1 MLQLDSKETSNI
13 ISIIIA
19 IITLFGILVTMF
31 LTLHQIRLSNKHQL
45 FDRRLDKYI
54 IVKDL
59 LDTYKRVNDI
69 FTEKLNLEAF
79 NRFILRSLMEND
91 VLKDIQWTVDNPT
104 KKESF
109 ETIHKKFRWIGKTAE
124 ELFFL
129 FDKDKVNYF
138 SDFIKKYRELI
149 MWLQRYNINAEKTK
163 GTGFGKDDRE
173 KARTEVLKVS
183 NEMNLLLKKIE
194 KKKIVESLAK
204 QIKLK

>member
-13 ISIIIA
+13 INIIIA

-69 FTEKLNLEAF
+69 FTEKLNLEVF

>member
-13 ISIIIA
+13 INIIIA

>member
-13 ISIIIA
+13 INIIIA

-69 FTEKLNLEAF
+69 FTEKLNLEVF

-104 KKESF
+104 KKRIF
-109 ETIHKKFRWIGKTAE
+109 
-124 ELFFL
+124 
-129 FDKDKVNYF
+129 
-138 SDFIKKYRELI
+138 
-149 MWLQRYNINAEKTK
+149 
-163 GTGFGKDDRE
+163 
-173 KARTEVLKVS
+173 
-183 NEMNLLLKKIE
+183 
-194 KKKIVESLAK
+194 
-204 QIKLK
+204 